1 MIGAHRTA
9 SRAARK
15 NAKEQAELEAYTRAR
30 TMDLQTISRQNE
42 EIKDLLSDNIKLRQR
57 DREQTAE
64 IDKLRTERT
73 ALVKQN
79 LRQAEE
85 LREYRRDRDQ

>member
-1 MIGAHRTA
+1 
-9 SRAARK
+9 
-15 NAKEQAELEAYTRAR
+15 
-30 TMDLQTISRQNE
+30 MDLQTISRQNE